1 MKNVL
6 ITLTMSALM
15 LGSTVT
21 VAVTERSALDEYL
34 KKEQWQAVTLPA
46 SGEHYARDYVG
57 LEMAFTLKRQS
68 DTTDPLPFN
77 NSYSG
82 VMPIVMDAFLR
93 MVVQDAKMVIKDIEA
108 KTFETQVKNVS
119 CLGSVARGVDTEV
132 DMVKGKPY
140 TIFQRLVCQ
149 NEKTGKRV
157 ILELITHAKKAKAL
171 DGKPYQ
177 ITDKVLR
184 ALITKVARSDYL
196 Q

>member
-1 MKNVL
+1 
-6 ITLTMSALM
+6 
-15 LGSTVT
+15 
-21 VAVTERSALDEYL
+21 
-34 KKEQWQAVTLPA
+34 
-46 SGEHYARDYVG
+46 
-57 LEMAFTLKRQS
+57 
-68 DTTDPLPFN
+68 
-77 NSYSG
+77 
-82 VMPIVMDAFLR
+82 MPIVMDAFLR

>member
-1 MKNVL
+1 MAVHFGALNVILFLEFAMKNVL

-46 SGEHYARDYVG
+46 PGEHYARDYVG

-140 TIFQRLVCQ
+140 TIFQLS
-149 NEKTGKRV
+149 
-157 ILELITHAKKAKAL
+157 LIH
-171 DGKPYQ
+171 
-177 ITDKVLR
+177 I
-184 ALITKVARSDYL
+184 
-196 Q
+196 